1 MHIKI
6 GGIKYKVSFVDDL
19 RDETGKRVN
28 GTLVIDMCTIDV
40 ATDVS
45 EQKKHMIILH
55 EVVHALNA
63 YFDVDCG
70 EHIVVKM
77 GYGLYSFIVDNPEL
91 VKEIIKTNEKSK
103 T

>member
-6 GGIKYKVSFVDDL
+6 GGIQYKVSFVDDL

-28 GTLVIDMCTIDV
+28 GTLTTDMCKIDI
-40 ATDVS
+40 ATDVA

-55 EVVHALNA
+55 EVVHALNS

-77 GYGLYSFIVDNPEL
+77 GYGLYSFIVDNVEFI
-91 VKEIIKTNEKSK
+91 KEVIKTNERSK
-103 T
+103 K